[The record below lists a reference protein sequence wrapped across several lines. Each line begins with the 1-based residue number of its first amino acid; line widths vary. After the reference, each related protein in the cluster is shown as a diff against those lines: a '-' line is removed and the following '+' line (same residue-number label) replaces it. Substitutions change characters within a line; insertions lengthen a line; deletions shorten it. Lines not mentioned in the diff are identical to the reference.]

1 MLKGREH
8 DSEQKNGHRLRRGKS
23 PSVLAAAPPVPR
35 MMPFLRPAPRK
46 YWSVFTAGLQNT
58 FVYRWNFLLRSLFGL
73 IPLAGTV
80 FIWQA
85 LFEARGETIRGYDFG
100 QMIYYFL
107 VVLLVD
113 NLVTPTDDEWQ
124 IAAEIRDG
132 QINNFLSKPV
142 DHLAYRASLFLSSR
156 LLYTAV
162 TLPAIA
168 LVFFWFRGFI
178 TLPSDPLTWPIF
190 LVSLAMAA
198 ALQFFIAYA
207 LAMLAFWILEIST
220 IVFILYSFEYYLSGR
235 LFPLNVMPDWLQEV
249 LRWLPFTYELYF
261 PVAVITEKVQGPEL
275 WSGLAIQA
283 GWTVLAFLGARGMWR
298 RGLRRYESVGG

>member
-8 DSEQKNGHRLRRGKS
+8 DSEQKNGHPFGRGKS
-23 PSVLAAAPPVPR
+23 PSSIALASAVLRMISQFRRAPG
-35 MMPFLRPAPRK
+35 K
-46 YWSVFTAGLQNT
+46 YWSVFTTGLQNT
-58 FVYRWNFLLRSLFGL
+58 FVYRWNFVLRSLFAL
-73 IPLAGTV
+73 VPLAGTV
-80 FIWQA
+80 FIWKA
-85 LFEARGETIRGYDFG
+85 LFESRGAEIRGYDFG

-124 IAAEIRDG
+124 IASEIRDG

-142 DHLAYRASLFLSSR
+142 DYLAYRATLFLSSR

-168 LVFFWFRGFI
+168 AVFFWFREFIVLPTDFI
-178 TLPSDPLTWPIF
+178 TWPLF
-190 LVSLAMAA
+190 FVSLAMAA
-198 ALQFFIAYA
+198 AIQFLLAYA

-235 LFPLNVMPDWLQEV
+235 LFPLNVMPDWLQEI

-261 PVAVITEKVQGPEL
+261 PVAILTEKVKGGDL

-283 GWTVLAFLGARGMWR
+283 GWVVLCFLGARLMWR

>member
-1 MLKGREH
+1 MLKGRVH
-8 DSEQKNGHRLRRGKS
+8 DSEQKNGHRSARETLRFFR
-23 PSVLAAAPPVPR
+23 PATRRRPVMR
-35 MMPFLRPAPRK
+35 TGLSRAPRK
-46 YWSVFTAGLQNT
+46 YASVFTTGLQNT

-73 IPLAGTV
+73 VPLAGTI
-80 FIWQA
+80 FIWRA
-85 LFEARGETIRGYDFG
+85 LFESRGEEIRGYDYG
-100 QMIYYFL
+100 QMVYYFL

-124 IAAEIRDG
+124 IASEIRDG

-142 DHLAYRASLFLSSR
+142 DYLAYRASLFLSSR

-162 TLPAIA
+162 TLPPILA
-168 LVFFWFRGFI
+168 VFAWFHGFI
-178 TLPSDPLTWPIF
+178 TLPQDPLTWPLF
-190 LVSLAMAA
+190 LVSLLMAA
-198 ALQFFIAYA
+198 AIQFLLAYA

-235 LFPLNVMPDWLQEV
+235 LFPLNVMPDWMQEI

-261 PVAVITEKVQGPEL
+261 PVAVVMEKVQGAEL

-283 GWTVLAFLGARGMWR
+283 GWVGLSYLAARFMWK

>member
-1 MLKGREH
+1 
-8 DSEQKNGHRLRRGKS
+8 
-23 PSVLAAAPPVPR
+23 
-35 MMPFLRPAPRK
+35 MMPASCRAPRK
-46 YWSVFTAGLQNT
+46 YWSVFTTGLQNT

-73 IPLAGTV
+73 VPLAGTV
-80 FIWQA
+80 FIWRA
-85 LFEARGETIRGYDFG
+85 LFESRGEDIRGYDFG

-142 DHLAYRASLFLSSR
+142 DYLSYRASLFLSSR
-156 LLYTAV
+156 LLYTVV
-162 TLPAIA
+162 TLPAI
-168 LVFFWFRGFI
+168 LGVFIWFREFI
-178 TLPSDPLTWPIF
+178 VLPKDLATWPIF
-190 LVSLAMAA
+190 FVSLAMSAA
-198 ALQFFIAYA
+198 IQFLLAYA

-235 LFPLNVMPDWLQEV
+235 LFPLNVMPDWLQDV

-261 PVAVITEKVQGPEL
+261 PVAVLTEKVKGAEL

-283 GWTVLAFLGARGMWR
+283 GWTVLAFLGARFMWK

>member
-8 DSEQKNGHRLRRGKS
+8 DSEQKNGHPFGCGKTP
-23 PSVLAAAPPVPR
+23 PSIAPAPPVPR
-35 MMPFLRPAPRK
+35 MISQLRRAPGK
-46 YWSVFTAGLQNT
+46 YWSVFTTGLQNT
-58 FVYRWNFLLRSLFGL
+58 FVYRWNFVLRSLFAL
-73 IPLAGTV
+73 VPLAGTV
-80 FIWQA
+80 FIWKA
-85 LFEARGETIRGYDFG
+85 LFESRGAEIRGYDFG

-124 IAAEIRDG
+124 IASEIRDG

-142 DHLAYRASLFLSSR
+142 DYLAYRATLFLSSR

-168 LVFFWFRGFI
+168 AVFFWFREFI
-178 TLPSDPLTWPIF
+178 VLPTDPITWPLF
-190 LVSLAMAA
+190 FVSLAMAA
-198 ALQFFIAYA
+198 AIQFLLAYA

-235 LFPLNVMPDWLQEV
+235 LFPLNVMPDWLQEI

-261 PVAVITEKVQGPEL
+261 PVAILTEKVKGEDL

-283 GWTVLAFLGARGMWR
+283 GWVVLCFLGARLMWR

>member
-8 DSEQKNGHRLRRGKS
+8 DSEQKNGHPFARGKT
-23 PSVLAAAPPVPR
+23 PSSNALAPAVSRMISQIRRAPG
-35 MMPFLRPAPRK
+35 K
-46 YWSVFTAGLQNT
+46 YWSVFTTGLQNT
-58 FVYRWNFLLRSLFGL
+58 FVYRWNFVLRSLFAL
-73 IPLAGTV
+73 VPLAGTV
-80 FIWQA
+80 FIWKA
-85 LFEARGETIRGYDFG
+85 LFESRGAEIRGYDFG

-124 IAAEIRDG
+124 IASEIRDG

-142 DHLAYRASLFLSSR
+142 DYLAYRATLFLSSR

-168 LVFFWFRGFI
+168 AVFFWFREFIVLPADFI
-178 TLPSDPLTWPIF
+178 TWPLF
-190 LVSLAMAA
+190 FVSLAMAA
-198 ALQFFIAYA
+198 AIQFLLAYA

-235 LFPLNVMPDWLQEV
+235 LFPLNVMPDWLQDI

-261 PVAVITEKVQGPEL
+261 PVAILTEKVKGGDL

-283 GWTVLAFLGARGMWR
+283 GWVVLCFLGARLMWR